1 MSEDEQKAGRVPLIL
16 PPKLSCR
23 QRRTAVTVPAVC
35 VLAAVFAGAVHAADD
50 AGIYDFIRSQAP
62 QSRSD
67 AAPSSPLRHAQPI
80 VPKVAPQA
88 ARHVREPAFREPA
101 PREHKAVARQLAR
114 EPRARFASLPRV
126 EERAAVR
133 SAKPPVAAATPPKS
147 QSAPATAG
155 SDPIA
160 SLLRDPTLRPGD
172 IVMFP
177 DGARVFK
184 GGRALPH
191 AANSFEEVERSR
203 LVSKASRKMVLAL
216 TKTVASPGEE
226 ASRYLP
232 NALAAAPSEAE
243 QKARSEVVRVI
254 YPAATR

>member
-101 PREHKAVARQLAR
+101 PREPKAVARQLAR